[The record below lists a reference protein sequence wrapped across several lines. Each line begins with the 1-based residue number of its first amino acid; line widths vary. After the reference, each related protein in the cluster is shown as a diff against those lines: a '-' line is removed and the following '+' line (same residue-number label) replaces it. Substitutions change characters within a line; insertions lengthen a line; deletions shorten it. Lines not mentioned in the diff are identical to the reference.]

1 MQDPESAIDGEP
13 TPEARALRVAVL
25 QATSRPG
32 DPEANLATVARWAQ
46 EAGRRGA
53 GLLVTPE
60 LFVPGYDPPA
70 VSARDGDVQR
80 RRLAA
85 IAAEYGIG
93 LVASTVEHRGKSRHI
108 CASLYNAEGR
118 ELTRYRKN
126 HLFGPVEDAWFQP
139 GDELPET
146 VEFHGLKVALGI
158 CFDAEFPEFVRS
170 VALRGAELLCVPT
183 AVPLRPDTSTGPK
196 PFDVS
201 VVPTVLIRARAI
213 ESQLFIAYAD
223 QAEPGFAGL
232 STLATPYGEAE
243 TATDAS
249 GELILGTVD
258 RAAVARARSEVN
270 YLEAVRGWAPA
281 SKTASSGTGS

>member
-1 MQDPESAIDGEP
+1 MQNPEFAFQGEMDPEAGS
-13 TPEARALRVAVL
+13 LRIAVL

-32 DPEANLATVARWAQ
+32 DPEANLATVAGWAQ
-46 EAGRRGA
+46 EAARRGA

-60 LFVPGYDPPA
+60 LFVPGYDPPS
-70 VSARDGDVQR
+70 VSARDGDDHR
-80 RRLAA
+80 RRLAG
-85 IAAEYGIG
+85 IAVESGIG
-93 LVASTVEHRGKSRHI
+93 LVASTVEHRGESRHI
-108 CASLYNAEGR
+108 CASLFDEVGI
-118 ELTRYRKN
+118 ELTRYRKS
-126 HLFGPVEDAWFQP
+126 HLFGPVEGTWFQP

-170 VALRGAELLCVPT
+170 AALRGAELLCVPT
-183 AVPLRPDTSTGPK
+183 AVPLRPNTRTGPT

-232 STLATPYGEAE
+232 STLATPFGEAE
-243 TATDAS
+243 TATAAS

-258 RAAVARARSEVN
+258 GAVVARARSEVD
-270 YLEAVRGWAPA
+270 YLEVVRGR
-281 SKTASSGTGS
+281 TASSQASSSTGS